1 MECTKE
7 HGVTEDDILFVEI
20 QDDSYYEGVCPRGH
34 RRAVVLTTRKF
45 EILFQFGAMAL
56 IDGYAREAVASF
68 AAGLERFYE
77 YWVRVQ
83 LLYSGVTPEALDA
96 AWKQISAQSER
107 QLGAFVA
114 LYLRE
119 YGTFA
124 PLLPQSITEFR
135 NEVTHKGYI
144 PTRPKALEYGDEVLR
159 YMAKLYQQLYKS
171 RYDGISRLDGIALGQ
186 AASRAPKLTATVG
199 IATVF
204 SEAASATGCSL
215 ETALVNLEGRMAR
228 IYKT

>member
-1 MECTKE
+1 
-7 HGVTEDDILFVEI
+7 
-20 QDDSYYEGVCPRGH
+20 
-34 RRAVVLTTRKF
+34 
-45 EILFQFGAMAL
+45 MAL
-56 IDGYAREAVASF
+56 IDGYTREAVASF
-68 AAGLERFYE
+68 AVALERFYE

-83 LLYSGVTPEALDA
+83 LLHGAVTPDALDV

-119 YGTFA
+119 YGTSA
-124 PLLPQSITEFR
+124 PLLPQSATEFR
-135 NEVTHKGYI
+135 NKVTHKGYI
-144 PTRPKALEYGDEVLR
+144 PTRPEALEYGDRVLQ
-159 YMAKLYQQLYKS
+159 YMASLYQRLYES
-171 RYDGISRLDGIALGQ
+171 RYDGISRLDGIELGQ

-204 SEAASATGCSL
+204 SEAASTTGCLL
-215 ETALVNLEGRMAR
+215 EKALVNLEGRMAR